1 MRILEKAYSTRPD
14 AEISAHLG
22 EVLWSLGMRSR
33 AIAVWKEGR
42 RLSPDNETLIETV
55 KRLRASLGSDI

>member
-1 MRILEKAYSTRPD
+1 
-14 AEISAHLG
+14 
-22 EVLWSLGMRSR
+22 MRSR